1 MIILKNTRHS
11 RKEDWGCCKGAG
23 LVHVSGVAGLTSSST
38 FTERI
43 SQTSRHTLRL
53 HYKFFRAVAQK
64 EPTRQKSTISPP
76 PHLATSPPRHLAT
89 SPPDAQ
95 VGHLATSPFPHL
107 TISPPRHVTIS
118 PRGTRT
124 VSRAS
129 GPPKLLGAELVDR
142 RADGH
147 RRRDIHDEGVA
158 DTARRHRPDEGVAG
172 RSVAVY
178 PCNPVRGRPDVS
190 RESPQ

>member
-1 MIILKNTRHS
+1 MQSGTGWLGQLHNGGHLDVIREAVLYMIILKNTRHS

-118 PRGTRT
+118 PRHEDGVTC
-124 VSRAS
+124 
-129 GPPKLLGAELVDR
+129 LGSPEAFRR
-142 RADGH
+142 RA
-147 RRRDIHDEGVA
+147 RR
-158 DTARRHRPDEGVAG
+158 PSG
-172 RSVAVY
+172 RWLST
-178 PCNPVRGRPDVS
+178 P
-190 RESPQ
+190 